1 MINMQTQLHRSL
13 KELDSNH
20 HLKTFVGAFDQLRS
34 SGELLDATLACD
46 DDQFVEAH
54 RLVLSACSPVFRKL
68 FRKTNHAHPL
78 IYLKGVHHQD
88 LLAIVDYIY
97 KGEASVDPL
106 YLKRFLK
113 TAKDLE
119 IQGLIEYEL
128 TDDKEDIDIG
138 NLLRLSLT
146 VENNNLSETLSEC
159 IKEDEKEVRVETVEQ
174 KFFLSR
180 EERKRGKYEIV
191 SPFLLEDPNVIK
203 WHLEVAKLISKIH
216 DPTQK
221 RPTIW
226 KCNRCENTSTSKTK
240 VETHAESHIKKL
252 GLFSYFCNICGTTAP
267 KTMRSLKRHMKINH
281 QVSRGPKLQ

>member
-1 MINMQTQLHRSL
+1 MNMQTQTHQSL
-13 KELDSNH
+13 KELDSNQ

-54 RLVLSACSPVFRKL
+54 RLVLSACSPVFRNL
-68 FRKTNHAHPL
+68 FKKINHAHPL
-78 IYLKGVHHQD
+78 IYLKGVCHQD

-138 NLLRLSLT
+138 SFLKLSLT
-146 VENNNLSETLSEC
+146 VENNNLSETMNKC
-159 IKEDEKEVRVETVEQ
+159 IQEDEKEVRADKVEQ
-174 KFFLSR
+174 KSFLSR
-180 EERKRGKYEIV
+180 ECKRGKYEIV
-191 SPFLLEDPNVIK
+191 SPFLKEDPNVK
-203 WHLEVAKLISKIH
+203 RWHQEVAKLISKIH

-221 RPTIW
+221 RPISW
-226 KCNRCENTSTSKTK
+226 KCKRCENTSTSKTK
-240 VETHAESHIKKL
+240 VETHAETHIKKL
-252 GLFSYFCNICGTTAP
+252 GLFSYSCNICGTTAP
-267 KTMRSLKRHMKINH
+267 KTMRSLQHHMRINH
-281 QVSRGPKLQ
+281 KVSRGPKLQE